1 VFIAINVYL
10 VSNAL
15 KGLIWQLWSAF
26 EAARDLFNLMDRV
39 SSHLSFGQLG
49 NGAAPLQLQG
59 NVELSKVTF
68 YFPQHVTPAGNV
80 GGFMLRN
87 CSFEVAAGG
96 HLAIAGPSGSGK
108 TTLLRLVAGLYTA
121 RAGHIKFDGHDCS
134 TVDVGRLQPQI
145 AYLDSKVSILNGATL
160 LDNVRFV
167 KTSTTPEALQQA
179 LLNAGIDSNVRSM
192 LGAKGFEIT
201 VRGADGVEKAELVVS
216 PELEMRIQL
225 ARAFLQDPKVVLVDD
240 VFAMLDLETEE
251 RLRPHLDQL
260 LMGRTALVVS
270 HRRAVL
276 EKADSVLL
284 LEEGETVAV
293 QDTYDRVLQE
303 PQATF
308 LSALHRGE

>member
-1 VFIAINVYL
+1 MACQ
-10 VSNAL
+10 
-15 KGLIWQLWSAF
+15 GLC
-26 EAARDLFNLMDRV
+26 V
-39 SSHLSFGQLG
+39 
-49 NGAAPLQLQG
+49 
-59 NVELSKVTF
+59 
-68 YFPQHVTPAGNV
+68 
-80 GGFMLRN
+80 
-87 CSFEVAAGG
+87 C
-96 HLAIAGPSGSGK
+96 
-108 TTLLRLVAGLYTA
+108 
-121 RAGHIKFDGHDCS
+121 
-134 TVDVGRLQPQI
+134 
-145 AYLDSKVSILNGATL
+145 
-160 LDNVRFV
+160 
-167 KTSTTPEALQQA
+167 
-179 LLNAGIDSNVRSM
+179 SM

-201 VRGADGVEKAELVVS
+201 VRGADGVEKAELAVS